1 MIQNL
6 IGGAEMNTLSANI
19 NDKRCLRTRLAIKSA
34 LLSLLKDKPLAKITV
49 SELAEAAQVNR
60 KTFYN
65 HYPDI
70 NSVLYDIEAVFLDEI
85 FSIINKNDIWY
96 EIENPTGFILRFF
109 EIIRDNMQMFHLL
122 VRSGEHIHLM
132 ESFRQRL
139 REHWSDQLFG
149 RENADEILLTYL
161 MDYVAAGIV
170 SLLESWTR
178 NPDNMSLEDLAQ
190 FTAIVVSS
198 SAKPIINAMFEK

>member
-1 MIQNL
+1 
-6 IGGAEMNTLSANI
+6 MNTLSANI

-34 LLSLLKDKPLAKITV
+34 LLSLLEDKPLTKITV
-49 SELAEAAQVNR
+49 SELAEKAQVNR

-96 EIENPTGFILRFF
+96 EIENPSGFILRFF

-161 MDYVAAGIV
+161 MDYVAGGTV
-170 SLLESWTR
+170 SLLESWAK
-178 NPDNMSLEDLAQ
+178 NPNNMSLEDLAQ
-190 FTAIVVSS
+190 FTAIVVSA

>member
-1 MIQNL
+1 
-6 IGGAEMNTLSANI
+6 MNTLSANI

>member
-1 MIQNL
+1 
-6 IGGAEMNTLSANI
+6 MNTLSANV

-34 LLSLLKDKPLAKITV
+34 LLSLLKDKPLARITV
-49 SELAEAAQVNR
+49 SELAETAQVNR

-70 NSVLYDIEAVFLDEI
+70 NSVLYDIESAFLDEI
-85 FSIINKNDIWY
+85 FSIINKNDIWC
-96 EIENPTGFILRFF
+96 EIENPSGFILRFF

-139 REHWSDQLFG
+139 RSQWSDQLFG

-161 MDYVAAGIV
+161 MDYVCAGIM
-170 SLLESWTR
+170 SLLESWTK

-190 FTAIVVSS
+190 FTAIVVSA
-198 SAKPIINAMFEK
+198 SAKPIINAMFEH